1 MNGEFPHSCIYCSRY
16 YPKNDINNVMR
27 GGGDCWSWSRM
38 KGGDSHENDC
48 ADFLPLDEVC
58 IVQKQMYALRV
69 IPSENGFSLSLM
81 DMFLHVCLIRMESDS
96 IQDGVS
102 AMASIVNQWHGYFLK
117 CCHALAPAKT
127 MNVSVSMYSK
137 LENETIG
144 NPQSDMR
151 KRLNTIVRGFP
162 RNIQINYRLNS
173 KHGQKFSQL
182 RIFNI
187 DGEPA
192 LMICNGNSEYVGIRE
207 YCNNQTGKEIAHI
220 ILSEFVDYAKFF
232 GSLAKEIDRIC

>member
-1 MNGEFPHSCIYCSRY
+1 
-16 YPKNDINNVMR
+16 
-27 GGGDCWSWSRM
+27 M
-38 KGGDSHENDC
+38 KGSDSHENDC
-48 ADFLPLDEVC
+48 ADFLPLDEVG

-69 IPSENGFSLSLM
+69 TPSENGFSLSLM
-81 DMFLHVCLIRMESDS
+81 DMFLHVCLIRVECDS
-96 IQDGVS
+96 IQEGVV
-102 AMASIVNQWHGYFLK
+102 AIASTINQWHGYFLK
-117 CCHALAPAKT
+117 CCHALAPAKALR
-127 MNVSVSMYSK
+127 VSVRLYSK

-173 KHGQKFSQL
+173 KHDQKFSQL

-192 LMICNGNSEYVGIRE
+192 LMMCNDNADYVGIRE
-207 YCNNQTGKEIAHI
+207 YCNNPMGKEIAHI
-220 ILSEFVDYAKFF
+220 ILSEFADYAKFF
-232 GSLAKEIDRIC
+232 GSLAKEIGRIC

>member
-1 MNGEFPHSCIYCSRY
+1 
-16 YPKNDINNVMR
+16 
-27 GGGDCWSWSRM
+27 
-38 KGGDSHENDC
+38 
-48 ADFLPLDEVC
+48 
-58 IVQKQMYALRV
+58 MYALRV

-102 AMASIVNQWHGYFLK
+102 AMASTVNQWHGYFLK
-117 CCHALAPAKT
+117 CCHALAPAKALR
-127 MNVSVSMYSK
+127 VSVRLYSK

-173 KHGQKFSQL
+173 KHGQQFSQL

-192 LMICNGNSEYVGIRE
+192 LMMCNDNSEYVGIRE

-232 GSLAKEIDRIC
+232 GSLAKEIDKIC

>member
-1 MNGEFPHSCIYCSRY
+1 
-16 YPKNDINNVMR
+16 
-27 GGGDCWSWSRM
+27 M
-38 KGGDSHENDC
+38 KGGDSKKNDC
-48 ADFLPLDEVC
+48 TDFLPLDEVG

-69 IPSENGFSLSLM
+69 TPSENGFSLSLM
-81 DMFLHVCLIRMESDS
+81 DMFLHVCLIRVESDS

-144 NPQSDMR
+144 NPQSDIR

-173 KHGQKFSQL
+173 KHDQKFSQL

>member
-1 MNGEFPHSCIYCSRY
+1 
-16 YPKNDINNVMR
+16 MR

-38 KGGDSHENDC
+38 KDGDSKENDC
-48 ADFLPLDEVC
+48 ADFLPLDEVG
-58 IVQKQMYALRV
+58 IVQKQMYALRAT
-69 IPSENGFSLSLM
+69 PSENGFSLSVM
-81 DMFLHVCLIRMESDS
+81 DMFLHVCLIRVERDS
-96 IQDGVS
+96 IQEGVS
-102 AMASIVNQWHGYFLK
+102 AIASIVNRWHSYFVK

-127 MNVSVSMYSK
+127 LRISVRLYSK

-162 RNIQINYRLNS
+162 RNIQISYRLNS
-173 KHGQKFSQL
+173 KYGQKFSQL

-192 LMICNGNSEYVGIRE
+192 LMMCNDNADYVGIGE
-207 YCNNQTGKEIAHI
+207 YCSNPMDKEIAHI
-220 ILSEFVDYAKFF
+220 VLSEFVDYAKFF
-232 GSLAKEIDRIC
+232 GSLGKEIGKIC